1 MRTHVR
7 GFDPSFNAITGLNGS
22 GKSNILDAICF
33 VLGLTNLSS
42 VRASNIQDLI
52 YKRGQAG
59 VTKASVTIVF
69 DNADRERSPVS
80 FENYPTITVTRQIA
94 MGGVSKY
101 LINGH
106 KATQQAVQNMFQSVQ
121 LNINNPNFLIMQGK
135 ITKVLNMKPAEIL
148 SMIEEA
154 AGTRMFEERK
164 ERAFRTMAKKD
175 QKVREI
181 TALLQEEIKPKLD
194 RLREEKRAF
203 LEYQKAS
210 TELERTTRL
219 YKAYEWQKLQHKL
232 AERSDVGHAK
242 EQLATH
248 AGNIAAYTRQLA
260 ALEEELGNLR
270 AKRDAEMEAN
280 GQQDALLQKARALA
294 HELVE
299 ATTQAEFRRSA
310 STEEAARVEAEQQA
324 LVAAEEALAAEQASF
339 DTMRLALEADK
350 KAHDDVAQRAAET
363 DALLQSL
370 LTGMASEA
378 DGGSSGFQGQ
388 LARARERE
396 ATARSEIQQTRVR
409 MDHLQRELR
418 TKEPLA
424 QKEAGESAGL
434 VGELEKAQAEAR
446 GAHQAVAD
454 LGWDPAHYERLAN
467 ERTELEG
474 RVATLRAERDAMQER
489 LPSALQFTYVDPG
502 RNFDRS
508 RVRGLVASLVTLDK
522 SSRAYAPALE
532 AAAGS
537 RLYNVVV
544 DDEKTGSQLLT
555 HGQLKKRVTLIP
567 LRQIQP
573 NVADRRRVDAA
584 KRLAPNRVELAL
596 ELVGCEEHV
605 RAALE
610 YVFGQTLVCKDAESA
625 RRVTFDAAVQMKSV
639 TIDGDTYDPAGRL
652 SGGSKGGGVQN
663 VLLRMQELAHCE
675 RALSQAQETLA
686 ANDAAWRTLQEAR
699 RAFMGASE
707 EAELAHHRA
716 ELLQT
721 QVEQSRA
728 ATLQAEVTACRT
740 ALSEL
745 AASIEEATERQTSA
759 AQDVRRL
766 QGEIQ
771 ELHTDKGG
779 KVERVR
785 AEAKELKAT
794 LSKHTAA
801 LKPQQNKLRQAELAL
816 GQCEMDRE
824 AAKER
829 LSAAQDAATQAAR
842 ELEQSE
848 RRAAELQAA
857 VDESEAELAESRA
870 ALQAFQE
877 ELAELEH
884 AQSTKKQSLADAE
897 LAQQQLQHEL
907 ERVEQE
913 CAVFQRS
920 ITALE
925 EEHPWIASEHVHFGE
940 PGSAYEF
947 AKHDMAS
954 IGRTCAQLAERQSGM
969 RRRVNPRV
977 MNMIDNVEKKESS
990 LQHMLTTVLGDK
1002 SKIEETILEL
1012 DRYKKDALNSTFT
1025 QVNQAFGDIFAELL
1039 PGNYAKLQPPEG
1051 AEITQGLEVRVRLGA
1066 TWKQSLTE
1074 LSGGQRSL
1082 IALSLIMSLLQFK
1095 PAPMYI
1101 LDEIDAA
1108 LDLSHTQHI
1117 GQLFRTR
1124 FKGSQFIVVS
1134 LKEGLFNNASVVFR
1148 ARFRDGTSLVERIA
1162 QKSSDADKENVPRVR
1177 TVSGKRAARLGP

>member
-1 MRTHVR
+1 MAR
-7 GFDPSFNAITGLNGS
+7 
-22 GKSNILDAICF
+22 
-33 VLGLTNLSS
+33 LTQ

-69 DNADRERSPVS
+69 DNTDRERSPVS
-80 FENYPTITVTRQIA
+80 FENYTTITVTRQIA

-181 TALLQEEIKPKLD
+181 TALLQEEITPKLD

-210 TELERTTRL
+210 TELERLTRL
-219 YKAYEWQKLQHKL
+219 DKAHEWQTLRGKLAQRTNDGAGSAKAKL
-232 AERSDVGHAK
+232 AEHVA
-242 EQLATH
+242 
-248 AGNIAAYTRQLA
+248 NIAAFTRQLA
-260 ALEEELGNLR
+260 AIDEELAALR
-270 AKRDAEMEAN
+270 SKRDAELEAS
-280 GQQDALLQKARALA
+280 GQQDSLLEKAKNLA

-299 ATTQAEFRRSA
+299 ATTQAEFRRA
-310 STEEAARVEAEQQA
+310 AHAEEAARVETERAAQA
-324 LVAAEEALAAEQASF
+324 AAHEALTNEQASF
-339 DTMRLALEADK
+339 DTLRASFDDNK
-350 KAHDDVAQRAAET
+350 SAHDAAAKRAAET

-370 LTGMASEA
+370 LTGIASDA
-378 DGGSSGFQGQ
+378 DGAHGGFQGQ
-388 LARARERE
+388 LARSRSRE
-396 ATARSEIQQTRVR
+396 ADARSEIQQAKVR

-418 TKEPLA
+418 KKEPLA
-424 QKEAGESAGL
+424 QQETGESAGL
-434 VGELEKAQAEAR
+434 VAELESAQREAR
-446 GAHQAVAD
+446 KAHDGVER
-454 LGWDPAHYERLAN
+454 LGWDQHKYDGLAA

-474 RVATLRAERDAMQER
+474 RVAHLRAERDSLQGR
-489 LPSALQFTYVDPG
+489 LPSALQFTYVDPSA
-502 RNFDRS
+502 NFDRS
-508 RVRGLVASLVTLDK
+508 KVRGLVASLVTLDK
-522 SSRAYAPALE
+522 AHRSYAPALE

-544 DDEKTGSQLLT
+544 DDDKTGSQLLT

-573 NVADRRRVDAA
+573 SVADGRRVDAA
-584 KRLAPNRVELAL
+584 KRLAPNKVELAL
-596 ELVGCEEHV
+596 ELVGCDSEV

-610 YVFGQTLVCKDAESA
+610 YVFGQTLVCKDAETA

-639 TIDGDTYDPAGRL
+639 TVDGDTYDPAGRL
-652 SGGSKGGGVQN
+652 AGGSRTGGGQS

-675 RALSQAQETLA
+675 RALREAQDALR
-686 ANDAAWRTLQEAR
+686 ANDREWSALQEAR
-699 RAFMGASE
+699 RAYGQAAE
-707 EAELAHHRA
+707 KAELAEHRA
-716 ELLQT
+716 RLLQT
-721 QVEQSRA
+721 QIDQSRA
-728 ATLQAEVTACRT
+728 TVLQEEVQACRA
-740 ALSEL
+740 ALAEL
-745 AASIEEATERQTSA
+745 EASMDAARARQDEAASDAKRFER
-759 AQDVRRL
+759 
-766 QGEIQ
+766 EIQ
-771 ELHTDKGG
+771 ELHADKGG

-785 AEAKELKAT
+785 AEAKELKAE
-794 LSKHTAA
+794 LAKHAAA
-801 LKPQQNKLRQAELAL
+801 LKPQQSKLRAAELAL
-816 GQCEMDRE
+816 GQHEMDRDAAAERLAAAQE
-824 AAKER
+824 AA
-829 LSAAQDAATQAAR
+829 AQAAAD
-842 ELEQSE
+842 LEAGEAHVTS
-848 RRAAELQAA
+848 LQAA
-857 VDESEAELAESRA
+857 VDQSEAELAESRA
-870 ALQAFQE
+870 ALRAFQD
-877 ELAELEH
+877 ELAELEN
-884 AQSTKKQSLADAE
+884 ASATKRQAVSDAE
-897 LAQQQLQHEL
+897 IAQQQLAHEV

-913 CAVFQRS
+913 CRALERS
-920 ITALE
+920 VAALE
-925 EEHPWIASEHVHFGE
+925 EEHPWIASEHTLFGQA
-940 PGSAYEF
+940 GSAYEF
-947 AKHDMAS
+947 EKHDMGS
-954 IGRTCAQLAERQSGM
+954 VRRLCAQLAEQQSGL

-977 MNMIDNVEKKESS
+977 MNMIDNVEKKEGS

-1002 SKIEETILEL
+1002 SKIEQTIHEL
-1012 DRYKKDALNSTFT
+1012 DRYKKDALQSTFT
-1025 QVNQAFGDIFAELL
+1025 QVNRDFGDIFAELL
-1039 PGNYAKLQPPEG
+1039 PGNYAKLQPPED

-1117 GQLFRTR
+1117 GHLFRTR

-1134 LKEGLFNNASVVFR
+1134 LKEGLFNNANVLFR
-1148 ARFRDGTSLVERIA
+1148 ARFRDGTSLVDRIT
-1162 QKSSDADKENVPRVR
+1162 QKSASEADKENAGRPRI
-1177 TVSGKRAARLGP
+1177 VSGKRAPRPAA

>member
-1 MRTHVR
+1 MR

-80 FENYPTITVTRQIA
+80 FENCATITVTRQIA

-135 ITKVLNMKPAEIL
+135 ITKVLNMKPMEIL

-181 TALLQEEIKPKLD
+181 TALLQEEITPKLD

-210 TELERTTRL
+210 TELERMTRL
-219 YKAYEWQKLQHKL
+219 LKAHEWQNLQQKLVHRTNNG
-232 AERSDVGHAK
+232 AEHAK
-242 EQLATH
+242 EQLAKH
-248 AGNIAAYTRQLA
+248 ASNIAAYTRQLA
-260 ALEEELGNLR
+260 ALDEEMGALR
-270 AKRDAEMEAN
+270 AKRDAELKVN
-280 GQQDALLQKARALA
+280 GQQDALLQKAKALA

-299 ATTQAEFRRSA
+299 ATTQAEFRRA
-310 STEEAARVEAEQQA
+310 AYAEETAHVEQERQTQA
-324 LVAAEEALAAEQASF
+324 AAEEALIREQSSF
-339 DTMRLALEADK
+339 EKKRATFEADK
-350 KAHDDVAQRAAET
+350 AVHDETAQRVADS

-370 LTGMASEA
+370 LTGIASDS
-378 DGGSSGFQGQ
+378 DGGHSGFQGQ
-388 LARARERE
+388 LALARER
-396 ATARSEIQQTRVR
+396 AAAARSEIQQAQVR
-409 MDHLQRELR
+409 MEHLQRELR

-424 QKEAGESAGL
+424 QKETGESAGL
-434 VGELEKAQAEAR
+434 VAELDHAQADAHA
-446 GAHQAVAD
+446 AHQVVTD
-454 LGWDPAHYERLAN
+454 LHWDPAYYEELAN
-467 ERTELEG
+467 KRAQVEERV
-474 RVATLRAERDAMQER
+474 RSLRAERDTMQER

-502 RNFDRS
+502 AGFDRS

-522 SSRAYAPALE
+522 ASRSYAPALE

-544 DDEKTGSQLLT
+544 DDDKTGSQLLS

-573 NVADRRRVDAA
+573 NVADSRRVNAA

-596 ELVGCEEHV
+596 ELVGCDEHV

-610 YVFGQTLVCKDAESA
+610 YVFGQTLVCKDADTA

-652 SGGSKGGGVQN
+652 AGGSKSGGGQS

-675 RALSQAQETLA
+675 RALSQAQTALKE
-686 ANDAAWRTLQEAR
+686 NDIEWNAVQEAR
-699 RAFMGASE
+699 QAYTKAFEA
-707 EAELAHHRA
+707 AELAQHRA
-716 ELLQT
+716 QLLQT
-721 QVEQSRA
+721 QVDQSRA
-728 ATLQAEVTACRT
+728 ASLQAEVTACRS
-740 ALSEL
+740 ALTEL
-745 AASIEEATERQTSA
+745 ASNIDTVTERQHLAEKDA
-759 AQDVRRL
+759 AKLER
-766 QGEIQ
+766 EIQ
-771 ELHTDKGG
+771 ELHADKGG

-785 AEAKELKAT
+785 AEAKELKAA
-794 LSKHTAA
+794 LEKHAAA
-801 LKPQQNKLRQAELAL
+801 LKPQQNALRQAELAL
-816 GQCEMDRE
+816 GQYEMDRD
-824 AAKER
+824 AAAER
-829 LSAAQDAATQAAR
+829 LAAAQQAQAQAAR
-842 ELEQSE
+842 DLEQSE
-848 RRAAELQAA
+848 RDAAGLQEA
-857 VDESEAELAESRA
+857 VDRSETELAESRA

-877 ELAELEH
+877 ELSELEK
-884 AQSTKKQSLADAE
+884 ARNTKRQSLADAE
-897 LAQQQLQHEL
+897 LTQEQLKHEL
-907 ERVEQE
+907 ERIEQE
-913 CAVFQRS
+913 CTALQRS
-920 ITALE
+920 IAALE
-925 EEHPWIASEHVHFGE
+925 SEHPWILSERVHFGE
-940 PGSAYEF
+940 AGSAYEF
-947 AKHDMAS
+947 SKYDLSAV
-954 IGRTCAQLAERQSGM
+954 RQTCAQLAERQSGM
-969 RRRVNPRV
+969 QRRVNPRV

-1002 SKIEETILEL
+1002 SKIEDTIREL
-1012 DRYKKDALNSTFT
+1012 DRYKKDALESTFV

-1039 PGNYAKLQPPEG
+1039 PGNYSKLQPPEG
-1051 AEITQGLEVRVRLGA
+1051 AEIMQGLEVRVRLGA
-1066 TWKQSLTE
+1066 TWKQSLME

-1117 GQLFRTR
+1117 GHLFRTR

-1162 QKSSDADKENVPRVR
+1162 QKNADADKENLPRLR
-1177 TVSGKRAARLGP
+1177 AVSGKRTG